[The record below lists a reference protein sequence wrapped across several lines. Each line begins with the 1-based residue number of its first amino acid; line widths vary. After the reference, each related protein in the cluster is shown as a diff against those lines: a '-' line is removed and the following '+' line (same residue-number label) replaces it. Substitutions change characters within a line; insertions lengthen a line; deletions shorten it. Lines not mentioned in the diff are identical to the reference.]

1 MIASLIL
8 VSAPLAGCLDE
19 ELIDDILGCMDE
31 NAANYDDNA
40 TSELVGDCIYMASME
55 TFIEAMTDMGS
66 IEDMLEESPKAGY
79 SQSIS
84 SSEWNQDMGMQMDI
98 EIEDIVMVDLDNDAV
113 YVHNSISIVGLL
125 QMGYTHVQVGEIV
138 NIHALSGGMLV
149 EDGAGSVSFQTRD
162 ATPNVLEVIAEQS
175 GLFTGEDGDDGDD
188 GGDGDDEFPEDA
200 EITITMSDD
209 MDSQTMTMAYTE
221 DGAEI
226 TMTIH
231 IDQNEDLMS
240 FSMES
245 DNGSATSSM
254 TYEMM
259 WGDSIVI
266 EVDETLPKTSNPIW
280 FEEGQDEDDD
290 WDDGE
295 DTFHCDNG
303 NEVPMDHV
311 DDGWDD
317 CGDGS
322 DEFDDDGDDGD
333 GPPTPEEA
341 MESVDANGDGYMS
354 YQEFQDAWDSDPENP
369 ELDYDEVT
377 ILFDDCD
384 YDDSDLIDIDE
395 MQCFIDGIVD
405 TLPDEGDEGDDGDDG
420 DPEQMFGHID
430 TDGDGYVSIQDIIDF
445 SNEGGDDSDD
455 EVDEEELSD
464 WFSWCDTDGDDL
476 LNLDE
481 FTTCVEDDDGDDG
494 DDDGNDI
501 YWQSYY
507 GGYCEWEG
515 DSDGDDTRWWCK
527 ESQDDEYWNEWWYY
541 CEHHDSDWHCTDD
554 LGQSEEFEHSADNDE
569 WSGSED
575 GEDGHDDDLP
585 PSPEDAMNMTD
596 ADGDGYMSQ
605 DEFVTYWNNENS
617 DAPIDSDQ
625 SFLTTEDVEDLIE
638 LCDYDA
644 PSDLI
649 DINEMQCFIDNLVG
663 MMPDDENTP
672 SLDDFFN
679 HFDTDGDGHLTAT
692 EFIDANDVP
701 DEDQDGVH
709 DMFDMYDNDESGG
722 LDYYEFEPLYDM
734 MVDNDDGDHHET
746 EEDAGHH
753 HHGDGDYHHDHVD
766 GSDGHTHDDADRHHD
781 HDDDDSDDDSD
792 SMERNDATGF
802 VAENQTLNA
811 PITDFE
817 VHFLSDCEEEYDEE
831 EDQMIQPD
839 LSTCTN
845 EFSIPLIGGE
855 MEGVTITYTDH
866 DGDGLVSPGDEMS
879 VEWGDYD
886 GEEIDKMEIY
896 DTWASQYSSE
906 SAAMPPVLPGFGA
919 ILGALALL
927 GAAIASRRD

>member
-1 MIASLIL
+1 MNRAYALLASLIL
-8 VSAPLAGCLDE
+8 IATPMAGCLSGEDLE
-19 ELIDDILGCMDE
+19 ELVDDVLGCMDE
-31 NAANYDDNA
+31 NAANYEENA
-40 TSELVGDCIYMASME
+40 TAELVGDCIYIATTE

-84 SSEWNQDMGMQMDI
+84 SSEWNQDLGMQMDV
-98 EIEDIVMVDLDNDAV
+98 EIEDIVMADLDNDSV

-125 QMGYTHVQVGEIV
+125 QMEYTHVQVGEVV
-138 NIHALSGGMLV
+138 NVHLLVGGMMV
-149 EDGAGSVSFQTRD
+149 QGEATTGSYQTRD
-162 ATPNVLEVIAEQS
+162 ATPNVLEVIAEQG
-175 GLFTGEDGDDGDD
+175 GLFNEGGLFNDGDDDDGDD
-188 GGDGDDEFPEDA
+188 DDGDLPEDA
-200 EITITMSDD
+200 VITITMSDD
-209 MDSQTMTMAYTE
+209 METQTMTMEYTE
-221 DGAEI
+221 GGAEI

-231 IDQNEDLMS
+231 IDQNQDFMS
-240 FSMES
+240 MSMETE
-245 DNGSATSSM
+245 NGSATSSI
-254 TYEMM
+254 TYEVM
-259 WGDSIVI
+259 WGDAIVI
-266 EVDETLPKTSNPIW
+266 EVDETLPKTSIPVW
-280 FEEGQDEDDD
+280 LDFA
-290 WDDGE
+290 GE
-295 DTFHCDNG
+295 DEFVCGSGETI
-303 NEVPMDHV
+303 PMDWV
-311 DDGWDD
+311 DDGYAD
-317 CGDGS
+317 CEDGS
-322 DEFDDDGDDGD
+322 DEPEPEMVCWNSYGDYITDADQDTCYSWMYLEDYDSPHSDEPFTGCYNSHTHVQLEGMSEEECTTFMWVDSEMFDDDDHDD
-333 GPPTPEEA
+333 
-341 MESVDANGDGYMS
+341 
-354 YQEFQDAWDSDPENP
+354 
-369 ELDYDEVT
+369 
-377 ILFDDCD
+377 
-384 YDDSDLIDIDE
+384 
-395 MQCFIDGIVD
+395 
-405 TLPDEGDEGDDGDDG
+405 
-420 DPEQMFGHID
+420 H
-430 TDGDGYVSIQDIIDF
+430 
-445 SNEGGDDSDD
+445 
-455 EVDEEELSD
+455 
-464 WFSWCDTDGDDL
+464 
-476 LNLDE
+476 
-481 FTTCVEDDDGDDG
+481 G
-494 DDDGNDI
+494 DDDHHDDGNHISWD
-501 YWQSYY
+501 SYY
-507 GGYCEWEG
+507 DGYCEWEG
-515 DSDGDDTRWWCK
+515 YSDATDAGEDSRWWCK
-527 ESQDDEYWNEWWYY
+527 ISQDDEDWENWWYY

-554 LGQSEEFEHSADNDE
+554 FGQSGEFEHSADNDE

-734 MVDNDDGDHHET
+734 MVDNDDGD
-746 EEDAGHH
+746 DGDDD
-753 HHGDGDYHHDHVD
+753 GDG
-766 GSDGHTHDDADRHHD
+766 
-781 HDDDDSDDDSD
+781 
-792 SMERNDATGF
+792 MERNDATGF

-839 LSTCTN
+839 LSDCTN
-845 EFSIPLIGGE
+845 EFSIPLTGGE
-855 MEGVTITYTDH
+855 AEGVTITYTDH

-896 DTWASQYSSE
+896 DTYASQYSSE

>member
-1 MIASLIL
+1 MNRAYALLASLIL
-8 VSAPLAGCLDE
+8 IATPMAGCLSGEDLE
-19 ELIDDILGCMDE
+19 ELVDDVLGCMDE
-31 NAANYDDNA
+31 NAANYEENA
-40 TSELVGDCIYMASME
+40 TAELVGDCIYMATTE

-84 SSEWNQDMGMQMDI
+84 SSEWNQDLGMQMDV
-98 EIEDIVMVDLDNDAV
+98 EIEDIVMADLDNDSV

-125 QMGYTHVQVGEIV
+125 QMEYTHVQVGEVV
-138 NIHALSGGMLV
+138 NVHLLVGGMMV
-149 EDGAGSVSFQTRD
+149 QGEATTGSYQTRD
-162 ATPNVLEVIAEQS
+162 ATPNVLEVIAEQG
-175 GLFTGEDGDDGDD
+175 GLFNEGGLFNDGDDDDGDD
-188 GGDGDDEFPEDA
+188 DDGDLPEDA
-200 EITITMSDD
+200 VITITMSDD
-209 MDSQTMTMAYTE
+209 METQTMTMEYTE
-221 DGAEI
+221 GGTEI

-231 IDQNEDLMS
+231 IDQNQDFMS
-240 FSMES
+240 MSMETE
-245 DNGSATSSM
+245 NGSATSSI
-254 TYEMM
+254 TYEVM
-259 WGDSIVI
+259 WGDAIVI
-266 EVDETLPKTSNPIW
+266 EVDETLPKTSIPVW
-280 FEEGQDEDDD
+280 LDFA
-290 WDDGE
+290 GE
-295 DTFHCDNG
+295 DEFVCGSGETI
-303 NEVPMDHV
+303 PMDWV
-311 DDGWDD
+311 DDGYAD
-317 CGDGS
+317 CEDGS
-322 DEFDDDGDDGD
+322 DEPEPEMVCWNSYGDYITDADQDTCNSWMYLEDYDSPHSDEPFTGCYNSYTHVQLEGMSEDECDSYEWTELHDDEPNDDQDDD
-333 GPPTPEEA
+333 
-341 MESVDANGDGYMS
+341 
-354 YQEFQDAWDSDPENP
+354 
-369 ELDYDEVT
+369 
-377 ILFDDCD
+377 
-384 YDDSDLIDIDE
+384 
-395 MQCFIDGIVD
+395 
-405 TLPDEGDEGDDGDDG
+405 
-420 DPEQMFGHID
+420 HH
-430 TDGDGYVSIQDIIDF
+430 
-445 SNEGGDDSDD
+445 
-455 EVDEEELSD
+455 
-464 WFSWCDTDGDDL
+464 
-476 LNLDE
+476 
-481 FTTCVEDDDGDDG
+481 
-494 DDDGNDI
+494 DDGNHISWD
-501 YWQSYY
+501 SYY
-507 GGYCEWEG
+507 DGYCEWEG
-515 DSDGDDTRWWCK
+515 YSDATDAGEDSRWWCK
-527 ESQDDEYWNEWWYY
+527 ISQDDEEWENWWYY

-554 LGQSEEFEHSADNDE
+554 FGQSEEFEHSADNDE

-734 MVDNDDGDHHET
+734 MVDNDDGD
-746 EEDAGHH
+746 DGDDD
-753 HHGDGDYHHDHVD
+753 GDG
-766 GSDGHTHDDADRHHD
+766 
-781 HDDDDSDDDSD
+781 
-792 SMERNDATGF
+792 MERNDATGF

-839 LSTCTN
+839 LSACTN
-845 EFSIPLIGGE
+845 EFSIPLTGGE
-855 MEGVTITYTDH
+855 AEGVTITYTDH

-896 DTWASQYSSE
+896 DTYASQYSSE